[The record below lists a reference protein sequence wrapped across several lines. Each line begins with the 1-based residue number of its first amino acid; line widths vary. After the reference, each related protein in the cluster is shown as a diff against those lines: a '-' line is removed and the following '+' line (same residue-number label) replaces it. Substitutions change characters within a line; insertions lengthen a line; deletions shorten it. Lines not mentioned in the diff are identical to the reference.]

1 MKCQFVR
8 PIFEK
13 NGFCI
18 YVYHTEDSG
27 VPQGARDGSFKG
39 PGYQFTAKGNNLP
52 SNKLTDVD
60 LQGNW
65 EKNSHGLQ
73 YIVDYYEELK
83 PQSIEGIESYL
94 SSGMIKGI
102 GPKTAKLIVEKYGT
116 RTFEI
121 LDDYPESLLE
131 IKGITRKKLD
141 KILSAY
147 QDSHAVRDLAAY
159 LTPFKVTPKKIRKIY
174 EHFGNAA
181 LDVVKNQPF
190 ALCEISG
197 FGFLTVDEI
206 ARANHCRPNEP
217 LRIEGCI
224 GYCMELEMQNGNL
237 YADKQKFQKQVHE
250 QLNRGYAEEV
260 VTEVEV
266 YKVMYQMVHDKAL
279 YYEDGALYSAK
290 LYHFETQAAK
300 DLATLLVQTYMPP
313 AGLEDL
319 ITQAQKDLK
328 LLLSD
333 KQVEAVKKAFTNLV
347 SIITGGPGTGKTTVQ
362 RVLLYISEKL
372 GEEKILLTAPTG
384 RASRRMAESTGKSE
398 ALTLHSALGLNN
410 DEECEAADEML
421 SEDFIIADEFTM
433 ADMRLSYELFK
444 HIEKG
449 VRVVIVGDVDQL
461 PSVGPGNVF
470 RELVLCGVIPV
481 TTLDM
486 VFRQG
491 KDSRIAANAHK
502 MQENDT
508 NLDYGDDF
516 IFCPADTAAE
526 AADKVAEY
534 YRSFVDAYG
543 VDNVQVLTPF
553 RKKGEASVNALND
566 RLWEMVNPKSSIAR
580 ELKAGN
586 ALYREGDR
594 IIHNKNKN
602 DISNGDIGYITDIY
616 QDEDGVD
623 LMRLSFSDGRIVE
636 YSAEDADLIEHA
648 YATTVHKSQG
658 SEYKVVILPWLP
670 MFYMMLRRNIL
681 YTAITRA
688 KEKIVIVGSKK
699 ALYQAIHNTACD
711 KRNTRLG
718 ERIVREYNALLTKK
732 ASA

>member
-1 MKCQFVR
+1 MKSRFVR
-8 PIFEK
+8 TVYEK

-18 YVYHTEDSG
+18 YAYHTEDAS
-27 VPQGARDGSFKG
+27 VPQGARSSYYKGDGCE
-39 PGYQFTAKGNNLP
+39 FTAIGNNLP
-52 SNKLTDVD
+52 ANKLSEVD
-60 LQGNW
+60 LHGDW
-65 EKNSHGLQ
+65 EKNSHGVQ
-73 YIVDYYEELK
+73 FKVDYFEEIR
-83 PQSIEGIESYL
+83 PQSVEGIESYL
-94 SSGMIKGI
+94 ASGMVKGI

-237 YADKQKFQKQVHE
+237 YADKQKFQKQVHG

-319 ITQAQKDLK
+319 ITQAQKDLL

-372 GEEKILLTAPTG
+372 GEEKILSTAPTG
-384 RASRRMAESTGKSE
+384 RASRRMAESTGKSD

-421 SEDFIIADEFTM
+421 SEDFIIADELVQNTPGQGLLLLVPSLPQALHHVCTDAAVGLHHHIRHRLADQRRIQLSHGSVLHMGLHGLGHYIRHAHVEGAGNDALPAQLLRGIGEQSQPAPAAQLQQDQDTHRADDHMDGLDAGGQLDQRHGVEGEIQEAAGAHQHQHDFEPGQGIDPHM
-433 ADMRLSYELFK
+433 ALLGRVGQKAQDNDAAHKQGQAHLGQGSGEQGHIQAVQGEKGHDHRNDDLGGAFPNAGGRFAVILTHDFVQIGLHVTAAFSSGCSIYRRCRLAFLFK
-444 HIEKG
+444 
-449 VRVVIVGDVDQL
+449 DAQ
-461 PSVGPGNVF
+461 
-470 RELVLCGVIPV
+470 RERPPLGLFCY
-481 TTLDM
+481 
-486 VFRQG
+486 RQ
-491 KDSRIAANAHK
+491 
-502 MQENDT
+502 
-508 NLDYGDDF
+508 
-516 IFCPADTAAE
+516 
-526 AADKVAEY
+526 
-534 YRSFVDAYG
+534 
-543 VDNVQVLTPF
+543 
-553 RKKGEASVNALND
+553 
-566 RLWEMVNPKSSIAR
+566 
-580 ELKAGN
+580 
-586 ALYREGDR
+586 
-594 IIHNKNKN
+594 
-602 DISNGDIGYITDIY
+602 
-616 QDEDGVD
+616 
-623 LMRLSFSDGRIVE
+623 
-636 YSAEDADLIEHA
+636 
-648 YATTVHKSQG
+648 
-658 SEYKVVILPWLP
+658 
-670 MFYMMLRRNIL
+670 
-681 YTAITRA
+681 
-688 KEKIVIVGSKK
+688 
-699 ALYQAIHNTACD
+699 
-711 KRNTRLG
+711 
-718 ERIVREYNALLTKK
+718 
-732 ASA
+732 

>member
-1 MKCQFVR
+1 MKSKFVKTVY
-8 PIFEK
+8 EK

-18 YVYHTEDSG
+18 YVYVTEDET
-27 VPQGARDGSFKG
+27 VPQAARSNYYKG
-39 PGYQFTAKGNNLP
+39 PGYEFTAIGNNLP
-52 SNKLTDVD
+52 ANKLEVD
-60 LQGNW
+60 LHGAW
-65 EKNSHGLQ
+65 DKNNHGLQ
-73 YIVDYYEELK
+73 FKVDYYEEIR
-83 PQSIEGIESYL
+83 PQSVEGIESYL
-94 SSGMIKGI
+94 ASGMVKGI
-102 GPKTAKLIVEKYGT
+102 GPKTAKLIVAKYGT

-121 LDDYPESLLE
+121 LDDYPESLLD

-141 KILSAY
+141 KIILAY

-174 EHFGNAA
+174 EHFGNEA
-181 LDVVKNQPF
+181 LDVVKTQPF
-190 ALCEISG
+190 SLCEISG

-206 ARANHCRPNEP
+206 AKANHCRPNEP

-250 QLNRGYAEEV
+250 QLNRGYATEV

-266 YKVMYQMVHDKAL
+266 YKVMYQMVHNKKL

-290 LYHFETQAAK
+290 LYHFETEAAK

-313 AGLEDL
+313 AGLDDL

-333 KQVEAVKKAFTNLV
+333 KQVEAVKRAFTNLV

-372 GEEKILLTAPTG
+372 GEEKVLLTAPTG
-384 RASRRMAESTGKSE
+384 RASRRMAESTRRNE
-398 ALTLHSALGLNN
+398 AVTLHSALGLNN
-410 DEECEAADEML
+410 DEECESTDEML
-421 SEDFIIADEFTM
+421 SVDFIIADEFTM

-444 HIEKG
+444 HIPQG

-491 KDSRIAANAHK
+491 KDSRIAANAHN
-502 MQENDT
+502 MMENDT
-508 NLDYGDDF
+508 NLDYGEDF
-516 IFCPADTAAE
+516 IFCPADSAAE

-534 YRSFVDAYG
+534 YKSFVDAYG

-553 RKKGEASVNALND
+553 RRKGEASVNALND
-566 RLWEMVNPKSSIAR
+566 RLWEMVNPKSSIAK

-616 QDEDGVD
+616 QDEDGID
-623 LMRLSFSDGRIVE
+623 LMRLSFSDGRNVE
-636 YSAEDADLIEHA
+636 YSADDADLIEHA

-670 MFYMMLRRNIL
+670 MFYLMLRRNIL

-711 KRNTRLG
+711 QRNTRLG
-718 ERIVREYNALLTKK
+718 ERIVREYNALLTQK

>member
-1 MKCQFVR
+1 MKSKFVKTVY
-8 PIFEK
+8 EK

-18 YVYHTEDSG
+18 YVYVTEDET
-27 VPQGARDGSFKG
+27 VPQAARSNYYKG
-39 PGYQFTAKGNNLP
+39 PGYEFTAIGNNLP
-52 SNKLTDVD
+52 ANKLEVD
-60 LQGNW
+60 LHGAW
-65 EKNSHGLQ
+65 DKNNHGLQ
-73 YIVDYYEELK
+73 FKVDYYEEIR
-83 PQSIEGIESYL
+83 PQSVEGIESYL
-94 SSGMIKGI
+94 ASGMVKGI
-102 GPKTAKLIVEKYGT
+102 GPKTAKLIVAKYGT

-121 LDDYPESLLE
+121 LDDYPESLLD

-141 KILSAY
+141 KIILAY

-174 EHFGNAA
+174 EHFGNEA
-181 LDVVKNQPF
+181 LDVVKTQPF
-190 ALCEISG
+190 SLCEISG

-206 ARANHCRPNEP
+206 AKANHCRPNEP

-250 QLNRGYAEEV
+250 QLNRGYATEV

-266 YKVMYQMVHDKAL
+266 YKVMYQMVHNKKL

-290 LYHFETQAAK
+290 LYHFETEAAK

-313 AGLEDL
+313 AGLDDL

-333 KQVEAVKKAFTNLV
+333 KQVEAVKRAFTNLV

-372 GEEKILLTAPTG
+372 GEEKVLLTAPTG
-384 RASRRMAESTGKSE
+384 RASRRMAESTRRNE
-398 ALTLHSALGLNN
+398 AVTLHSALGLNN
-410 DEECEAADEML
+410 DEECESTDEML
-421 SEDFIIADEFTM
+421 SVDFIIADEFTM

-444 HIEKG
+444 HIPQG

-491 KDSRIAANAHK
+491 KDSWITANAHK

-508 NLDYGDDF
+508 NLDYGEDF
-516 IFCPADTAAE
+516 IFCPADSAAE

-534 YRSFVDAYG
+534 YKSFVDAYG

-553 RKKGEASVNALND
+553 RRKGEASVNALND
-566 RLWEMVNPKSSIAR
+566 RLWEMVNPKSSIAK

-616 QDEDGVD
+616 QDEDGID
-623 LMRLSFSDGRIVE
+623 LMRLSFSDGRNVE
-636 YSAEDADLIEHA
+636 YSADDADLIEHA

-670 MFYMMLRRNIL
+670 MFYLMLRRNIL

-711 KRNTRLG
+711 QRNTRLG
-718 ERIVREYNALLTKK
+718 ERIVREYNALLTQK

>member
-1 MKCQFVR
+1 MKSRFVR
-8 PIFEK
+8 TVYEK

-18 YVYHTEDSG
+18 YAYHTEDAS
-27 VPQGARDGSFKG
+27 VPQGARSSYYKGDGCE
-39 PGYQFTAKGNNLP
+39 FTAIGNNLP
-52 SNKLTDVD
+52 ANKLSEVD
-60 LQGNW
+60 LHGDW
-65 EKNSHGLQ
+65 EKNSHGVQ
-73 YIVDYYEELK
+73 FKVDYFEEIR
-83 PQSIEGIESYL
+83 PQSVEGIESYL
-94 SSGMIKGI
+94 ASGMVKGI

-237 YADKQKFQKQVHE
+237 YADKQKFQKQVHG

-319 ITQAQKDLK
+319 ITQAQKDLL

-384 RASRRMAESTGKSE
+384 RASRRMAESTGKSD

-449 VRVVIVGDVDQL
+449 IRVVIVGDVDQL

-470 RELVLCGVIPV
+470 RELVLCALDGQHAGKSQLVHLLCKERNGFKAGLALGGATRKGSIVAQTIVIYQIAEWEAVAEQDSLARRAVHGGLVRAIQRGKLFDIGGGVGGVGILVIGIKLLQGFGNHSDQHFGIFQGQPNMLVSFLLVLVLLCILVLVLRLLHPLNDFFRFYGITQYLQQIDNLHIPV
-481 TTLDM
+481 GGISQSILHPF
-486 VFRQG
+486 VG
-491 KDSRIAANAHK
+491 LAA
-502 MQENDT
+502 
-508 NLDYGDDF
+508 Y
-516 IFCPADTAAE
+516 I
-526 AADKVAEY
+526 DKQVA
-534 YRSFVDAYG
+534 
-543 VDNVQVLTPF
+543 
-553 RKKGEASVNALND
+553 
-566 RLWEMVNPKSSIAR
+566 I
-580 ELKAGN
+580 
-586 ALYREGDR
+586 
-594 IIHNKNKN
+594 
-602 DISNGDIGYITDIY
+602 
-616 QDEDGVD
+616 
-623 LMRLSFSDGRIVE
+623 
-636 YSAEDADLIEHA
+636 
-648 YATTVHKSQG
+648 
-658 SEYKVVILPWLP
+658 
-670 MFYMMLRRNIL
+670 
-681 YTAITRA
+681 
-688 KEKIVIVGSKK
+688 
-699 ALYQAIHNTACD
+699 
-711 KRNTRLG
+711 
-718 ERIVREYNALLTKK
+718 
-732 ASA
+732 

>member
-1 MKCQFVR
+1 MKSKFVKTVY
-8 PIFEK
+8 EK

-18 YVYHTEDSG
+18 YVYVTEDES
-27 VPQGARDGSFKG
+27 VPQAARSNYYKG
-39 PGYQFTAKGNNLP
+39 PGYEFTAIGNNLP
-52 SNKLTDVD
+52 ANKLEEVD
-60 LQGNW
+60 LHGEW

-73 YIVDYYEELK
+73 FKVDYYEEIR
-83 PQSIEGIESYL
+83 PQSKEGIESYL
-94 SSGMIKGI
+94 ASGMVKGL
-102 GPKTAKLIVEKYGT
+102 GPKTAKLIVAKYGT

-121 LDDYPESLLE
+121 LDNYPDSLLE

-141 KILSAY
+141 KILMAY
-147 QDSHAVRDLAAY
+147 NDSHAVRDLAAY

-174 EHFGNAA
+174 EHFGNEA
-181 LDVVKNQPF
+181 LDVVKTQPF
-190 ALCEISG
+190 TLCEING

-250 QLNRGYAEEV
+250 QLNRGYAAEV

-266 YKVMYQMVHDKAL
+266 YKVMYQMVHNKKL

-290 LYHFETQAAK
+290 LYHFETEAAK
-300 DLATLLVQTYMPP
+300 DLATLLVQTYKPP
-313 AGLEDL
+313 AGLDDL

-372 GEEKILLTAPTG
+372 GEEKVLLTAPTG
-384 RASRRMAESTGKSE
+384 RASRRMAESTGRND
-398 ALTLHSALGLNN
+398 AVTLHSALGLNN
-410 DEECEAADEML
+410 DEECESADEML
-421 SEDFIIADEFTM
+421 SMDFIIADEFTM

-444 HIEKG
+444 HIPQG

-470 RELVLCGVIPV
+470 RELVQCGVIPV
-481 TTLDM
+481 TILDM

-502 MQENDT
+502 MQMNNA
-508 NLDYGDDF
+508 NLDYGEDF
-516 IFCPADTAAE
+516 IFCSADSAAE
-526 AADKVAEY
+526 AADKVVECY
-534 YRSFVDAYG
+534 KSNVDTYG

-566 RLWEMVNPKSSIAR
+566 RLWEMVNPKSSIAK

-616 QDEDGVD
+616 QDEDGMD
-623 LMRLSFSDGRIVE
+623 LMRLSFSDGRNVE
-636 YSAEDADLIEHA
+636 YSADDADLIEHA

-670 MFYMMLRRNIL
+670 MFYLMLRRNIL

-718 ERIVREYNALLTKK
+718 ERIVREYNALLTQKV
-732 ASA
+732 SA

>member
-1 MKCQFVR
+1 MSLNLNYKPEAVVE
-8 PIFEK
+8 I
-13 NGFCI
+13 
-18 YVYHTEDSG
+18 SG
-27 VPQGARDGSFKG
+27 LSREEW
-39 PGYQFTAKGNNLP
+39 L
-52 SNKLTDVD
+52 
-60 LQGNW
+60 
-65 EKNSHGLQ
+65 
-73 YIVDYYEELK
+73 DYRK
-83 PQSIEGIESYL
+83 
-94 SSGMIKGI
+94 KGI
-102 GPKTAKLIVEKYGT
+102 GGSDAAAIMGVSPFATK
-116 RTFEI
+116 
-121 LDDYPESLLE
+121 
-131 IKGITRKKLD
+131 
-141 KILSAY
+141 
-147 QDSHAVRDLAAY
+147 RDLFYDKTGIRPAFQENEDNWVAKEVGHRLEDLVAEIFSQKTGLKIFPVRTMFRHPLY
-159 LTPFKVTPKKIRKIY
+159 PFMLADVDFFIEFADGTYGILECKTTNYNCQEKWANNTIPVNY
-174 EHFGNAA
+174 E
-181 LDVVKNQPF
+181 
-190 ALCEISG
+190 
-197 FGFLTVDEI
+197 
-206 ARANHCRPNEP
+206 
-217 LRIEGCI
+217 
-224 GYCMELEMQNGNL
+224 Y
-237 YADKQKFQKQVHE
+237 QVRH
-250 QLNRGYAEEV
+250 YMS
-260 VTEVEV
+260 
-266 YKVMYQMVHDKAL
+266 VMNID
-279 YYEDGALYSAK
+279 K

-384 RASRRMAESTGKSE
+384 RASRRMAESTGKSD

-481 TTLDM
+481 TILDM

-718 ERIVREYNALLTKK
+718 ERIVREYNELLTKK

>member
-1 MKCQFVR
+1 MKSKFVKTVY
-8 PIFEK
+8 EK

-18 YVYHTEDSG
+18 YVYVTEDET
-27 VPQGARDGSFKG
+27 VPQAARSNYYKG
-39 PGYQFTAKGNNLP
+39 PGYEFTAIGNNLP
-52 SNKLTDVD
+52 ANKLEVD
-60 LQGNW
+60 LHGAW
-65 EKNSHGLQ
+65 DKNNHGLQ
-73 YIVDYYEELK
+73 FKVDYYEEIR
-83 PQSIEGIESYL
+83 PQSVEGIESYL
-94 SSGMIKGI
+94 ASGMVKGI
-102 GPKTAKLIVEKYGT
+102 GPKTAKLIVAKYGT

-121 LDDYPESLLE
+121 LDDYPESLLD

-141 KILSAY
+141 KIILAY

-174 EHFGNAA
+174 EHFGNEA
-181 LDVVKNQPF
+181 LDVVKTQPF
-190 ALCEISG
+190 SLCEISG

-206 ARANHCRPNEP
+206 AKANHCRPNEP

-250 QLNRGYAEEV
+250 QLNRGYATEV

-266 YKVMYQMVHDKAL
+266 YKVMYQMVHNKKL

-290 LYHFETQAAK
+290 LYHFETEAAK

-313 AGLEDL
+313 AGLDDL

-333 KQVEAVKKAFTNLV
+333 KQVEAVKRAFTNLV

-372 GEEKILLTAPTG
+372 GEEKVLLTAPTG
-384 RASRRMAESTGKSE
+384 RASRRMAESTRRNE
-398 ALTLHSALGLNN
+398 AVTLHSALGLNN
-410 DEECEAADEML
+410 DEECESTDEML
-421 SEDFIIADEFTM
+421 SVDFIIADEFTM

-444 HIEKG
+444 HIPQG

-502 MQENDT
+502 MQ
-508 NLDYGDDF
+508 DF
-516 IFCPADTAAE
+516 IFCPADSAAE

-534 YRSFVDAYG
+534 YKSFVDAYG

-553 RKKGEASVNALND
+553 RRKGEASVNALND
-566 RLWEMVNPKSSIAR
+566 RLWEMVNPKSSIAK

-616 QDEDGVD
+616 QDEDGID
-623 LMRLSFSDGRIVE
+623 LMRLSFSDGRNVE
-636 YSAEDADLIEHA
+636 YSADDADLIEHA

-670 MFYMMLRRNIL
+670 MFYLMLRRNIL

-711 KRNTRLG
+711 QRNTRLG
-718 ERIVREYNALLTKK
+718 ERIVREYNALLTQK

>member
-1 MKCQFVR
+1 MKSKFVKTVY
-8 PIFEK
+8 EK

-18 YVYHTEDSG
+18 YVYVTEDET
-27 VPQGARDGSFKG
+27 VPQAARSNYYKG
-39 PGYQFTAKGNNLP
+39 PGYEFTAIGNNLP
-52 SNKLTDVD
+52 ANKLEVD
-60 LQGNW
+60 LHGAW
-65 EKNSHGLQ
+65 DKNNHGLQ
-73 YIVDYYEELK
+73 FKVDYYEEIR
-83 PQSIEGIESYL
+83 PQSVEGIESYL
-94 SSGMIKGI
+94 ASGMVKGI
-102 GPKTAKLIVEKYGT
+102 GPKTAKLIVAKYGT

-121 LDDYPESLLE
+121 LDDYPESLLD

-141 KILSAY
+141 KIILAY

-174 EHFGNAA
+174 EHFGNEA
-181 LDVVKNQPF
+181 LDVVKTQPF
-190 ALCEISG
+190 SLCEISG

-206 ARANHCRPNEP
+206 AKANHCRPNEP

-250 QLNRGYAEEV
+250 QLNRGYATEV

-266 YKVMYQMVHDKAL
+266 YKVMYQMVHNKKL

-290 LYHFETQAAK
+290 LYHFETEAAK

-313 AGLEDL
+313 AGLDDL

-333 KQVEAVKKAFTNLV
+333 KQVEAVKRAFTNLV

-372 GEEKILLTAPTG
+372 GEEKVLLTAPTG
-384 RASRRMAESTGKSE
+384 RASRRMAESTRRNE
-398 ALTLHSALGLNN
+398 AVTLHSALGLNN
-410 DEECEAADEML
+410 DEECESTDEML
-421 SEDFIIADEFTM
+421 SVDFIIADEFTM

-444 HIEKG
+444 HIPQG

-491 KDSRIAANAHK
+491 KDSRIAANAYK

-508 NLDYGDDF
+508 NLDYGEDF
-516 IFCPADTAAE
+516 IFCPADSAAE

-534 YRSFVDAYG
+534 YKSFVDAYG

-553 RKKGEASVNALND
+553 RRKGEASVNALND
-566 RLWEMVNPKSSIAR
+566 RLWEMVNPKSSIAK

-616 QDEDGVD
+616 QDEDGID
-623 LMRLSFSDGRIVE
+623 LMRLSFSDGRNVE
-636 YSAEDADLIEHA
+636 YSADDADLIEHA

-670 MFYMMLRRNIL
+670 MFYLMLRRNIL

-711 KRNTRLG
+711 QRNTRLG
-718 ERIVREYNALLTKK
+718 ERIVREYNALLTQK

>member
-1 MKCQFVR
+1 MKSRFVR
-8 PIFEK
+8 TVYEK

-18 YVYHTEDSG
+18 YAYHTEDAS
-27 VPQGARDGSFKG
+27 VPQGARSSYYKGDGCE
-39 PGYQFTAKGNNLP
+39 FTAIGNNLP
-52 SNKLTDVD
+52 ANKLSEVD
-60 LQGNW
+60 LHGDW
-65 EKNSHGLQ
+65 EKNSHGVQ
-73 YIVDYYEELK
+73 FKVDYFEEIR
-83 PQSIEGIESYL
+83 PQSVEGIESYL
-94 SSGMIKGI
+94 ASGMVKGI

-147 QDSHAVRDLAAY
+147 RDSHAVRDLAAY

-224 GYCMELEMQNGNL
+224 DYCMELEMQNGNL

-384 RASRRMAESTGKSE
+384 RASRRMAESTGKSD

-481 TTLDM
+481 TILDM

-491 KDSRIAANAHK
+491 KDSRIAANAHRILK
-502 MQENDT
+502 NDAG
-508 NLDYGDDF
+508 LDYGEDF
-516 IFCPADTAAE
+516 IFCQADSAKE
-526 AADKVAEY
+526 AADKVVEY
-534 YRSFVDAYG
+534 YMAFVDEYG

-553 RKKGEASVNALND
+553 RKKGDASVNVLND
-566 RLWEMVNPKSSIAR
+566 RLWEIVNPKDSWKA

-623 LMRLSFSDGRIVE
+623 LMRLSFSDGRIAE

-648 YATTVHKSQG
+648 YTTTVHKSQG

-681 YTAITRA
+681 YTAVTRA

>member
-1 MKCQFVR
+1 MKSKFVKTVY
-8 PIFEK
+8 EK

-18 YVYHTEDSG
+18 YVYVTEDET
-27 VPQGARDGSFKG
+27 VPQAARSNYYKG
-39 PGYQFTAKGNNLP
+39 PGYEFTAIGNNLP
-52 SNKLTDVD
+52 ANKLEVD
-60 LQGNW
+60 LHGAW
-65 EKNSHGLQ
+65 DKNNHGLQ
-73 YIVDYYEELK
+73 FKVDYYEEIR
-83 PQSIEGIESYL
+83 PQSVEGIESYL
-94 SSGMIKGI
+94 ASGMVKGI
-102 GPKTAKLIVEKYGT
+102 GPKTAKLIVAKYGT

-121 LDDYPESLLE
+121 LDDYPESLLD

-141 KILSAY
+141 KIILAY

-174 EHFGNAA
+174 EHFGNEA
-181 LDVVKNQPF
+181 LDVVKTQPF
-190 ALCEISG
+190 SLCEISG

-206 ARANHCRPNEP
+206 AKANHCRPNEP

-250 QLNRGYAEEV
+250 QLNRGYATEV

-266 YKVMYQMVHDKAL
+266 YKVMYQMVHNKKL

-290 LYHFETQAAK
+290 LYHFETEAAK

-313 AGLEDL
+313 AGLDDL

-333 KQVEAVKKAFTNLV
+333 KQVEAVKRAFTNLV

-372 GEEKILLTAPTG
+372 GEEKVLLTAPTG
-384 RASRRMAESTGKSE
+384 RASRRMAESTRRNE
-398 ALTLHSALGLNN
+398 AVTLHSALGLNN
-410 DEECEAADEML
+410 DEECESTDEML
-421 SEDFIIADEFTM
+421 SVDFIIADEFTM

-444 HIEKG
+444 HIPQG

-508 NLDYGDDF
+508 NLDYGEDF
-516 IFCPADTAAE
+516 IFCPADSAAE

-534 YRSFVDAYG
+534 YKSFVDAYG

-553 RKKGEASVNALND
+553 RRKGEASVNALND
-566 RLWEMVNPKSSIAR
+566 RLWEMVNPKSSIAK

-616 QDEDGVD
+616 QDEDGID
-623 LMRLSFSDGRIVE
+623 LMRLSFSDGRNVE
-636 YSAEDADLIEHA
+636 YSADDTIVSEDISGIRIWNPKDDECTI
-648 YATTVHKSQG
+648 S
-658 SEYKVVILPWLP
+658 I
-670 MFYMMLRRNIL
+670 
-681 YTAITRA
+681 TA
-688 KEKIVIVGSKK
+688 KLNS
-699 ALYQAIHNTACD
+699 
-711 KRNTRLG
+711 
-718 ERIVREYNALLTKK
+718 
-732 ASA
+732 

>member
-1 MKCQFVR
+1 M
-8 PIFEK
+8 
-13 NGFCI
+13 
-18 YVYHTEDSG
+18 
-27 VPQGARDGSFKG
+27 
-39 PGYQFTAKGNNLP
+39 
-52 SNKLTDVD
+52 
-60 LQGNW
+60 
-65 EKNSHGLQ
+65 
-73 YIVDYYEELK
+73 
-83 PQSIEGIESYL
+83 
-94 SSGMIKGI
+94 
-102 GPKTAKLIVEKYGT
+102 
-116 RTFEI
+116 
-121 LDDYPESLLE
+121 
-131 IKGITRKKLD
+131 
-141 KILSAY
+141 
-147 QDSHAVRDLAAY
+147 
-159 LTPFKVTPKKIRKIY
+159 
-174 EHFGNAA
+174 
-181 LDVVKNQPF
+181 
-190 ALCEISG
+190 
-197 FGFLTVDEI
+197 
-206 ARANHCRPNEP
+206 
-217 LRIEGCI
+217 
-224 GYCMELEMQNGNL
+224 
-237 YADKQKFQKQVHE
+237 
-250 QLNRGYAEEV
+250 
-260 VTEVEV
+260 
-266 YKVMYQMVHDKAL
+266 
-279 YYEDGALYSAK
+279 
-290 LYHFETQAAK
+290 
-300 DLATLLVQTYMPP
+300 
-313 AGLEDL
+313 
-319 ITQAQKDLK
+319 
-328 LLLSD
+328 
-333 KQVEAVKKAFTNLV
+333 

-384 RASRRMAESTGKSE
+384 RASRRMAESTGKSD

-481 TTLDM
+481 TILDM

-594 IIHNKNKN
+594 IIHNKIRMTSVTVTSG
-602 DISNGDIGYITDIY
+602 ISQISIRMRMAWILCGCPFRMEESWNTVRRMQILSSTHMQQRYI
-616 QDEDGVD
+616 
-623 LMRLSFSDGRIVE
+623 
-636 YSAEDADLIEHA
+636 
-648 YATTVHKSQG
+648 
-658 SEYKVVILPWLP
+658 
-670 MFYMMLRRNIL
+670 
-681 YTAITRA
+681 RA
-688 KEKIVIVGSKK
+688 REV
-699 ALYQAIHNTACD
+699 
-711 KRNTRLG
+711 NTRW
-718 ERIVREYNALLTKK
+718 
-732 ASA
+732 

>member
-1 MKCQFVR
+1 MKSKFVKTVY
-8 PIFEK
+8 EK

-18 YVYHTEDSG
+18 YVYVTEAES
-27 VPQGARDGSFKG
+27 VPQAARSNYYKG
-39 PGYQFTAKGNNLP
+39 PGYEFTAIGNNLP
-52 SNKLTDVD
+52 ANKLSEVD
-60 LQGNW
+60 LHGDW
-65 EKNSHGLQ
+65 EKNSHGVQ
-73 YIVDYYEELK
+73 FKVDYFEEIR
-83 PQSIEGIESYL
+83 PQSVEGIESYL
-94 SSGMIKGI
+94 ASGMVKGI

-384 RASRRMAESTGKSE
+384 RASRRMAESTGKSD

-481 TTLDM
+481 TILDM

-526 AADKVAEY
+526 AAD
-534 YRSFVDAYG
+534 
-543 VDNVQVLTPF
+543 
-553 RKKGEASVNALND
+553 
-566 RLWEMVNPKSSIAR
+566 
-580 ELKAGN
+580 
-586 ALYREGDR
+586 
-594 IIHNKNKN
+594 
-602 DISNGDIGYITDIY
+602 
-616 QDEDGVD
+616 
-623 LMRLSFSDGRIVE
+623 
-636 YSAEDADLIEHA
+636 
-648 YATTVHKSQG
+648 QG
-658 SEYKVVILPWLP
+658 CGILQ
-670 MFYMMLRRNIL
+670 IL
-681 YTAITRA
+681 CGCVWR
-688 KEKIVIVGSKK
+688 
-699 ALYQAIHNTACD
+699 
-711 KRNTRLG
+711 
-718 ERIVREYNALLTKK
+718 
-732 ASA
+732 

>member
-1 MKCQFVR
+1 M
-8 PIFEK
+8 
-13 NGFCI
+13 
-18 YVYHTEDSG
+18 
-27 VPQGARDGSFKG
+27 
-39 PGYQFTAKGNNLP
+39 
-52 SNKLTDVD
+52 
-60 LQGNW
+60 
-65 EKNSHGLQ
+65 
-73 YIVDYYEELK
+73 
-83 PQSIEGIESYL
+83 
-94 SSGMIKGI
+94 
-102 GPKTAKLIVEKYGT
+102 
-116 RTFEI
+116 
-121 LDDYPESLLE
+121 
-131 IKGITRKKLD
+131 
-141 KILSAY
+141 
-147 QDSHAVRDLAAY
+147 
-159 LTPFKVTPKKIRKIY
+159 
-174 EHFGNAA
+174 
-181 LDVVKNQPF
+181 
-190 ALCEISG
+190 
-197 FGFLTVDEI
+197 DEI

-237 YADKQKFQKQVHE
+237 YADKQKFQKQVHG

-319 ITQAQKDLK
+319 ITQAQKDLL

-384 RASRRMAESTGKSE
+384 RASRRMAESTGKSD

-502 MQENDT
+502 MQENVT

-543 VDNVQVLTPF
+543 IDNVQVLTPF

-594 IIHNKNKN
+594 IIH

-718 ERIVREYNALLTKK
+718 ERIVREYNALLAKK